1 MLKGSGVAVSL
12 GQTEIDTVDKVSVSS
27 STVRHKVSGLDVTMN
42 QVAGVHK
49 FNTLEHLIGDHKDGL
64 ERESAA
70 ALVELILEGGTK
82 EIHNHEVV
90 GILGTKVVNL
100 SETGGIL
107 QFTVDLVLVSKLRTS
122 RTVLFELDGDLLAI
136 GADSEVNVSKGSSTN
151 AFGNSV
157 FL

>member
-1 MLKGSGVAVSL
+1 MAVSL
-12 GQTEIDTVDKVSVSS
+12 GQTEIDTIDKVSVSS
-27 STVRHKVSGLDVTMN
+27 STVRHKVSGLDITVN
-42 QVAGVHK
+42 QVAGVHE
-49 FNTLEHLIGDHKDGL
+49 FNTLEHLIGDHKNGL
-64 ERESAA
+64 ERESTA

-90 GILGTKVVNL
+90 GILCTKVVDL
-100 SETGGIL
+100 GETGGIL

-122 RTVLFELDGDLLAI
+122 RTVLFELDSYLLAI
-136 GADSEVNVSKGSSTN
+136 GADSEVNVSKGSSTD

>member
-1 MLKGSGVAVSL
+1 MAVSL
-12 GQTEIDTVDKVSVSS
+12 GQTEIDTIDKVSVSS
-27 STVRHKVSGLDVTMN
+27 STVRHKVSGLDITVN
-42 QVAGVHK
+42 QVAGVHE
-49 FNTLEHLIGDHKDGL
+49 FNTLEHLIGDHKNGF
-64 ERESAA
+64 ERESTA

-100 SETGGIL
+100 GETGGIL

-122 RTVLFELDGDLLAI
+122 RTVLFELDSYLLAI
-136 GADSEVNVSKGSSTN
+136 GADSEVNVSKGSSTD